1 MPPADEPGPI
11 TPGTSGA
18 ARLSAPASE
27 PARRSR
33 IRRVFSGSR
42 DLWRVV
48 YRDPEHVPERLTLY
62 TAGRL
67 GDASREWAQSVRSS
81 HPDTPRAK
89 IAEELRTQSA
99 HVARIDGAIS
109 GTPVLHRAR
118 ARLSHVSA
126 AGDADDAAHRRALRP
141 RPAGPAHLGGDAR
154 AARRAPGRRGRGG
167 RAELGPRQGDPR
179 ASGRSGDPGAPGFTA
194 STCC

>member
-1 MPPADEPGPI
+1 MPPADEGTPI
-11 TPGTSGA
+11 GPGTSGDPDMT
-18 ARLSAPASE
+18 APASQ

-62 TAGRL
+62 TANRL

-81 HPDTPRAK
+81 HPDTPVAK

-109 GTPVLHRAR
+109 GTPFFIALVPGYLTYLQQEMRTTLR
-118 ARLSHVSA
+118 TA
-126 AGDADDAAHRRALRP
+126 ALYGRDP
-141 RPAGPAHLGGDAR
+141 RELAHLGRDAR
-154 AARRAPGRRGRGG
+154 AARGAPGRRGRGG
-167 RAELGPRQGDPR
+167 RADFGPRQGLPR
-179 ASGRSGDPGAPGFTA
+179 SSGTPAIVAHMGS
-194 STCC
+194 